1 MVDALLR
8 SAHQKG
14 GKTPAIIVRPRSLNL
29 NEDHVLVDGESVPG
43 AIFDFGVWMY
53 NYYQITNKYNLNV
66 DEGPYFYI
74 PKLENH
80 LEARLWND
88 MITFTEQHF
97 NMVKVRA

>member
-1 MVDALLR
+1 LR

-14 GKTPAIIVRPRSLNL
+14 GKRPAIIVRPRSLNL
-29 NEDHVLVDGESVPG
+29 NEDHVLVDGEPVPG

-53 NYYQITNKYNLNV
+53 NYHQITNKYNLNV
-66 DEGPYFYI
+66 EEGPYFYI

-88 MITFTEQHF
+88 IITFTEQHF
-97 NMVKVRA
+97 NMVKVRD